1 MGNIIKIYITSMKFA
16 LFAVFVIGAKAMVG
30 DACSEDAD
38 CENDGV
44 EQCNASSECENIPAD
59 DSGDDAA
66 DDAVKVDADTG
77 MNCSM
82 DCYVG
87 LVQKLMT
94 VALSGLSILKQI
106 GSAFLPDDLRTAMGY
121 AFRGLTGMGDWI
133 GYALAAA
140 YFAAEEFNYGE
151 IFCKVMGYL
160 NIVLGYLVTA
170 GEMVDNLRAMLM
182 PEESAEEEA
191 AEE

>member
-59 DSGDDAA
+59 DSGDDA
-66 DDAVKVDADTG
+66 VKVDADTG

-82 DCYVG
+82 DGYVG

-106 GSAFLPDDLRTAMGY
+106 GSAFLPDDLRTAVNY

-170 GEMVDNLRAMLM
+170 VEMVDNLRAMLM
-182 PEESAEEEA
+182 PEEAAEEEA
-191 AEE
+191 AEES